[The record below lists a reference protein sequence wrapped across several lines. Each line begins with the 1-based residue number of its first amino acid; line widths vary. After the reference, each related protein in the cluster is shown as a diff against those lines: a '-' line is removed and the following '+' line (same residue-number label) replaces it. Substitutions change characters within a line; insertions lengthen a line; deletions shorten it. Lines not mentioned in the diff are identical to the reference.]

1 MNEITKQAVD
11 AAADKNKS
19 LGKAAREMD
28 KHHIQFH
35 WKVQE
40 EWNTIILGDIG
51 WQAYARAAEL
61 WKPIHPEYY
70 DDEGFLDP
78 EIEQRYFSPMLEEF
92 IEWKIEQHPE
102 LQLTDYKEYLS
113 KLFPMQLELF

>member
-1 MNEITKQAVD
+1 MNEITKQAID
-11 AAADKNKS
+11 AAAAKNKS
-19 LGKAAREMD
+19 LGKAAREID
-28 KHHIQFH
+28 EHHIQFH

-40 EWNTIILGDIG
+40 EWNTIILVDIG

-113 KLFPMQLELF
+113 KLFPKQLELF